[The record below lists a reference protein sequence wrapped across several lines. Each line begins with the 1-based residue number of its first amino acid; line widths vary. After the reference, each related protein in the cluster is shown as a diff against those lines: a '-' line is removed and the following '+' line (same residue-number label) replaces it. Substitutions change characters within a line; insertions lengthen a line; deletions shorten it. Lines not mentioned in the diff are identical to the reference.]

1 MALLW
6 CDGFDHYGTDN
17 SNMLDGVYACVGAT
31 ASGSGGNG
39 LITSAAATGTHSYWI
54 RRAASTGNDENLRKV
69 LPTSKDKMGCAG
81 RFYFPTLSGGNSGGT
96 VFDFL
101 SSSITRSQ
109 VSCAVDSSGAFRFYR
124 GRNYFTINGENGT
137 LIAQSD
143 PLITASA
150 WHHIEVQIYIH
161 DTDGWVR
168 VAINGVHR
176 FEATGLDT
184 KYDSSNIVSVAQGSS
199 ISGGGGLDFYVDDI
213 YYYDFVG
220 DSAVDTDFV
229 PTTDGS
235 GKATNYIGEL
245 QVIYLPMNGD
255 TAEDD
260 WVPSTGT
267 DAYAM
272 VDEVT
277 PNDADYIYATTAG
290 DLSEFSITDLPEDI
304 TYIRGVQLLGR
315 MSKADSGAAMIKFG
329 MKSDA
334 ATDDADERPVTVEPT
349 YWWDF
354 MNVDPDSGARWT
366 RASLNAAWFRLSRS
380 V

>member
-6 CDGFDHYGTDN
+6 CDGFEHYGLDE
-17 SNMLDGVYACVGAT
+17 SNMLDGVYGTVAPNTRAELST
-31 ASGSGGNG
+31 AQ
-39 LITSAAATGTHSYWI
+39 AANGTHSYYI
-54 RRAASTGNDENLRKV
+54 FTGNDTGNGNCLRKI
-69 LPTSKDKMGCAG
+69 LPTSKTKMGACG

-96 VFDFL
+96 IFDFL
-101 SSSITRSQ
+101 TSTVTSAHI
-109 VSCAVDSSGAFRFYR
+109 SCSVDSSGAIRFYR

-137 LIAQSD
+137 LIAQTD
-143 PLITASA
+143 PIIVASA
-150 WHHIEVQIYIH
+150 WNHIEVQLYLH
-161 DTDGWVR
+161 DTDGWIR
-168 VAINGVHR
+168 VAVNGVHR
-176 FEATGLDT
+176 YEGTGLDT
-184 KYDSSNIVSVAQGSS
+184 KNGSSDIVSVAQSMS
-199 ISGGGGLDFYVDDI
+199 ISGGSGLAFYVDDI
-213 YYYDFVG
+213 YYYDFEG
-220 DSAVDTDFV
+220 SSAVDTDFV
-229 PTTDGS
+229 PTTDGG
-235 GKATNYIGEL
+235 GKATSYIGEL

-272 VDEVT
+272 VDETT
-277 PNDADYIYATTAG
+277 PDDADYIYSTTVG
-290 DLSEFSITDLPEDI
+290 DLSEFDITDLPEDI
-304 TYIRGVQLLGR
+304 TYIRGVQLIGR

-366 RASLNAAWFRLSRS
+366 RASLNAAWFRLTRS